1 MDLIFISKRWS
12 LSIHCHHVNNLILL
26 IIICSFYSLSILW
39 RSFIFD
45 ILFILSNND
54 NRWVKVII
62 CRTVKRIHH
71 LIKVS
76 LCKGNFIRYESLSF
90 SFLLVAW
97 GRRKYSC
104 VYFPVAIYFLDSKC
118 KWFYVEYAQIALRSS
133 FLLLNTLPLHH

>member
-1 MDLIFISKRWS
+1 MEIIFISKPWS
-12 LSIHCHHVNNLILL
+12 LSMHCHHVNNLILL
-26 IIICSFYSLSILW
+26 IVICSFYGLW
-39 RSFIFD
+39 RSIIFD
-45 ILFILSNND
+45 ILFMLFNND
-54 NRWVKVII
+54 NRGENVMI